1 MKQTKLYLIIFLIFI
16 GTNLI
21 SQKLDTIVYG
31 GLTLITDT
39 LIQQSNPCLIVDT
52 IAFYHGCAG
61 DYHETIEMVYKAI
74 PIDICDSIND
84 LSKSDKYD
92 YINNNL
98 KKKWETAPTSTLIR
112 DKYFTDRS
120 IYYSP
125 EILFSIQIDNKEYYF
140 DSFKTNYVLSIEK
153 LPYSIFLKE
162 RIPNAF
168 SYYGKTDLEF
178 SFIGQ
183 ETKKI
188 KANERYSLHYKEI
201 KQSMK
206 ENINM
211 VEITISNNCR
221 DTLWM
226 QFQIE
231 K

>member
-1 MKQTKLYLIIFLIFI
+1 MKQTKLHLTIFLIFI

-31 GLTLITDT
+31 GAILVTDT

-52 IAFYHGCAG
+52 IPFYHGCAG
-61 DYHETIEMVYKAI
+61 DYDQTIELVYKAI
-74 PIDICDSIND
+74 PLEICDSINN

-98 KKKWETAPTSTLIR
+98 KKKWETAPTSTLIK

-125 EILFSIQIDNKEYYF
+125 EILYLIQIGNEEYYF
-140 DSFKTNYVLSIEK
+140 DSFKTNYVFSIEK
-153 LPYSIFLKE
+153 LPNSIFLKE

-168 SYYGKTDLEF
+168 SNYGKTNLEF

-188 KANERYSLHYKEI
+188 KANERYSLHYQQI
-201 KQSMK
+201 KQSIK